1 MSKEK
6 IEMNDLEK
14 RFEFRDIRQEE
25 KDQAAAIEQ
34 ASTTLNF
41 AIVAFLLTP

>member
-1 MSKEK
+1 
-6 IEMNDLEK
+6 MNDLEK

-34 ASTTLNF
+34 ACFPPTRGML
-41 AIVAFLLTP
+41 